1 MKPRFLVALMVLTV
15 AVAARSQADSLT
27 VEGII
32 VNEVDGNVLPLCNVQ
47 LLQEGHCVASA
58 LTDYDGRF
66 VMPTLATGSY
76 TFLVTQFGDTMMYY
90 KSLRLT
96 RDALVRSVVTPP
108 PAGVGELPLPPNH
121 PQMVWLQPVNI
132 RGTRNLLY
140 RMGLLITSPNDPR
153 LWNLSGRMGSP
164 APASVAV
171 PLDEEGRYDIS
182 LRGMPETM
190 KQLLT
195 FGRKLY
201 ITPPIWVLCNEPWNP
216 VAVAQ
221 KESEKSE
228 DNNEERSQE
237 DNN

>member
-1 MKPRFLVALMVLTV
+1 MKFRFLVALMALTV
-15 AVAARSQADSLT
+15 AVSARSQADSLT
-27 VEGII
+27 VEGVV
-32 VNEVDGNVLPLCNVQ
+32 VNTVDGRVLPMCHVQ
-47 LLQEGHCVASA
+47 LLQGGRSMGIA
-58 LTDYDGRF
+58 LTDYDGYF
-66 VMPTLATGSY
+66 ELPPLPAGSY
-76 TFLVTQFGDTMMYY
+76 TLLVTQFGDTMMCY
-90 KSLRLT
+90 KNLRLT
-96 RDALVRSVVTPP
+96 RDSWLRSIVAP
-108 PAGVGELPLPPNH
+108 PAGDADHVPMLVQHPN
-121 PQMVWLQPVNI
+121 MVWLQPVNI
-132 RGTRNLLY
+132 RGTRNMLY
-140 RMGLLITSPNDPR
+140 KMGLLITSPNDPR
-153 LWNLSGRMGSP
+153 LWNFSGRMGSP

-216 VAVAQ
+216 VPVAQ

>member
-1 MKPRFLVALMVLTV
+1 MALTV
-15 AVAARSQADSLT
+15 TVAARSQSDSLT

-121 PQMVWLQPVNI
+121 PQMVWLNTVSVYAK
-132 RGTRNLLY
+132 RNMLY
-140 RMGLLITSPNDPR
+140 KMGLLITSPNDLR
-153 LWNLSGRMGSP
+153 LWNFNGIWELMDAG
-164 APASVAV
+164 PASADLSW
-171 PLDEEGRYDIS
+171 PTLNGRNPYVRS
-182 LRGMPETM
+182 M
-190 KQLLT
+190 LL
-195 FGRKLY
+195 
-201 ITPPIWVLCNEPWNP
+201 TPPIWEWCNEPWNP
-216 VAVAQ
+216 VPVAQ

-237 DNN
+237 DK

>member
-1 MKPRFLVALMVLTV
+1 MALTV
-15 AVAARSQADSLT
+15 TVAARSQSDSLT

-121 PQMVWLQPVNI
+121 PQMVWLNTVSVYAK
-132 RGTRNLLY
+132 RNMLY
-140 RMGLLITSPNDPR
+140 KMGLLITSPNDLR
-153 LWNLSGRMGSP
+153 LWNFCGRAELIDIGPANLDLSWPTPTGRNPYRRTM
-164 APASVAV
+164 
-171 PLDEEGRYDIS
+171 
-182 LRGMPETM
+182 LR
-190 KQLLT
+190 
-195 FGRKLY
+195 
-201 ITPPIWVLCNEPWNP
+201 TPPIWILFNEPWNP

>member
-1 MKPRFLVALMVLTV
+1 MALTV
-15 AVAARSQADSLT
+15 TVAARSQSDSLT

-121 PQMVWLQPVNI
+121 PQMVWLNTVSVYAK
-132 RGTRNLLY
+132 RNMLY
-140 RMGLLITSPNDPR
+140 KMGLLITSPNDLR
-153 LWNLSGRMGSP
+153 LWNFCGRAELIDIGPANLDLSWPTPTGRNPYRRTM
-164 APASVAV
+164 
-171 PLDEEGRYDIS
+171 
-182 LRGMPETM
+182 LR
-190 KQLLT
+190 
-195 FGRKLY
+195 
-201 ITPPIWVLCNEPWNP
+201 TPPIWILFNEPWNP
-216 VAVAQ
+216 VPVAQ

>member
-1 MKPRFLVALMVLTV
+1 MALTV
-15 AVAARSQADSLT
+15 TVAARSQSDSLT

-66 VMPTLATGSY
+66 VMPPLAAGSY
-76 TFLVTQFGDTMMYY
+76 TFLVTQFGDTMMCY
-90 KSLRLT
+90 KGLILT
-96 RDALVRSVVTPP
+96 RNTRVRSVVTPP
-108 PAGVGELPLPPNH
+108 PAGIDELPLPPNH

-140 RMGLLITSPNDPR
+140 KMGLLITSPNDLR
-153 LWNLSGRMGSP
+153 LWNFCGRAELIDIGPANLDLSWPTPTGRNPYRRTM
-164 APASVAV
+164 
-171 PLDEEGRYDIS
+171 
-182 LRGMPETM
+182 LR
-190 KQLLT
+190 
-195 FGRKLY
+195 
-201 ITPPIWVLCNEPWNP
+201 TPPIWILFNEPWNP
-216 VAVAQ
+216 VPVAQ

>member
-1 MKPRFLVALMVLTV
+1 MALTV
-15 AVAARSQADSLT
+15 TVAARSQSDSLT

-121 PQMVWLQPVNI
+121 PQMVWLNTVSVYAK
-132 RGTRNLLY
+132 RNMLY
-140 RMGLLITSPNDPR
+140 KMGLLITSPNDPR
-153 LWNLSGRMGSP
+153 LWNFCGRAELIDIGPANLDLSWPTPTGRNPYRRTM
-164 APASVAV
+164 
-171 PLDEEGRYDIS
+171 
-182 LRGMPETM
+182 LR
-190 KQLLT
+190 
-195 FGRKLY
+195 
-201 ITPPIWVLCNEPWNP
+201 TPPIWILFNEPWNP
-216 VAVAQ
+216 VPVAQ
-221 KESEKSE
+221 KESEKTEEEEQKKE
-228 DNNEERSQE
+228 D
-237 DNN
+237 